1 MTLFQGLIGF
11 PITPADSNGHVDTG
25 ALAALLKRL
34 TDAGIDGIGLLGST
48 GTYPYLTRA
57 ERRRTLD
64 AALAAVGDK
73 APIMVGIGALR
84 TDEAVELAK
93 DAKAAGAA
101 AGLLAPVSYIPLT
114 KHEVFAH
121 FKEVARAT
129 DLPICIYN
137 NPGTTHFT
145 FSPDLIRRLSEL
157 PNVVAVKNPASP
169 AEAARAELD
178 ALRALLPPGFSIGCA
193 MDWQMTEAL
202 IAGADAWYSVLGG
215 LFPELCLKIQ
225 RAVAAGDV
233 IEARRID
240 ASLRPL
246 WDLFR
251 EFSSL
256 RVMYAAVN
264 ALGICDAAP
273 PRPVLPLDAAAQARV
288 GEVVRG
294 LEENGALR
302 WH

>member
-1 MTLFQGLIGF
+1 MTLFQGLVGF
-11 PITPADSNGHVDTG
+11 PITPAGPHGRVDTG
-25 ALAALLKRL
+25 ALVTLLKRL
-34 TDAGIDGIGLLGST
+34 TDAKIDGIGLLGST
-48 GTYPYLTRA
+48 GTYPYHSRA

-64 AALAAVGDK
+64 AALAEVGDK

-84 TDEAVELAK
+84 TDEAVALAK
-93 DAKAAGAA
+93 DAKTAGAA
-101 AGLLAPVSYIPLT
+101 AGLLAPMSYIPLT
-114 KHEVFAH
+114 QHEMFVH

-137 NPGTTHFT
+137 NPGATHFT

-157 PNVVAVKNPASP
+157 PTIVAIKNPAPP
-169 AEAARAELD
+169 AATVRAELD
-178 ALRALLPPGFSIGCA
+178 ALRALLPLGFSVGCA

-215 LFPELCLKIQ
+215 LFPEICLKIQ

-240 ASLRPL
+240 ASLGPL

-251 EFSSL
+251 EFTSL

-264 ALGICDAAP
+264 ALGISDAAP
-273 PRPVLPLDAAAQARV
+273 PRPILPLDAPAQARV
-288 GEVVRG
+288 AAMVRG
-294 LEENGALR
+294 LEG
-302 WH
+302 